1 MTERRDG
8 MTLEDFSRK
17 VAAGKTAFIMQ
28 FVKDEPKET
37 FVTVTGECDAILCAA
52 AGSVIGLAKLVEQES
67 GKHGDKVSAEDT
79 VDVIFEL
86 VCRALRKDKGAGK

>member
-1 MTERRDG
+1 

-17 VAAGKTAFIMQ
+17 AAAGKTAFIMQ

-52 AGSVIGLAKLVEQES
+52 AGSVIGLAKLVE
-67 GKHGDKVSAEDT
+67 KHGDKVSAEDT

-86 VCRALRKDKGAGK
+86 VYRALRKDKGAGK